1 MIDRILEFSVRHRI
15 LMAVAAVIII
25 FAGVYAFKQ
34 LPIDAVPDVT
44 TNQVQINTRA
54 LGLAPPEVEKLVTYP
69 IESAVAGLP
78 SVAQVRSLS
87 NPGLS
92 QVTVVFHDSVD
103 IYSARQLVAER
114 LATTRD
120 ALPAAAGT
128 PVMGPVT
135 TGLGEIFQ
143 YTLTSDKESPAA
155 LRTLQQFQIA
165 PQLRSVDG
173 VAEVNVSG
181 GFEQQYQIQPDMSR
195 MLAHHVTLAQ
205 LANAVRQNNANAG
218 GAYIDQSDQELLV
231 RGVGVARNAQ
241 DLADIVVASSN
252 GIPTFVRDVANV
264 TTGNGLRQ
272 GAATYDGKEAILGV
286 VMMLK
291 GANARSVAEA
301 VDARL
306 RQIRTELPPDVVL
319 TTVYNRT
326 TLVDRTIE
334 TVERNLVEGGL
345 LVVAVLLLLLGNV
358 RAALI
363 VACVI
368 PFAMLLTLFAM
379 NQFGISANL
388 LSLGALD
395 FGMIVDGSVVLV
407 ENTVRRLAEA
417 RLLAG
422 RRLHREEVAQTV
434 LVSAREVGAPLT
446 FGVAIIIVVYLPIMA
461 LTGIEGKMFRPM
473 ADTVAIALV
482 AALVLSLTL
491 IPALCAFGLSRDTRE
506 RSNKVLISME
516 RGYRHVLELSMAH
529 RVLVAILSVGFF
541 IICAGLF
548 PLLGSEFIPQLDEGS
563 LSVTATRLPGSS
575 IPYSVAR
582 VEAMER
588 TILGFPEVKS
598 VFTHLGT
605 AEVATDP
612 DPPNVS
618 DSVVILRGRSHWP
631 VGVTGSSLVG
641 AMQDR
646 LESDVPGQAYSFS
659 QPIQMHTAEL
669 ISGTRSD
676 VAVKIFG
683 DDTDTLYSIGRSVQ
697 SALRSVQGA
706 KDVSLQQT
714 NELPTLDIVVNRSA
728 IARYGIN
735 VSDVQNVISSCV
747 AGETLGQVAQG
758 NRRFDIVL
766 RLPDSQRNN
775 ITALK
780 ALPVTSPGGANI
792 PLSELAQFIV
802 RPSPGQIMRENG
814 QRLVVVQA
822 NVRGRDLGSFVQA
835 AQAAVAKSVALPVGY
850 YITWGGEY
858 QNLQSARARL
868 LVVVPLALAVIF
880 LLLFMAFGSIRQA
893 GIIFTGVPLAVTGG
907 VLALLARHLPFSI
920 TSGVGFIALFGVA
933 VLNGIVLVSA
943 INALRRDGHS
953 VASAVNLGATSRLR
967 PVLMTALVAS
977 LGFVPMAIS
986 NGVGAEVQRPL
997 ATVVI
1002 GGILSSTILTLVIL
1016 PTLYAW
1022 FERNDKIAESID

>member
-92 QVTVVFHDSVD
+92 QVAVVFHDSVD

-135 TGLGEIFQ
+135 TGLGEIYQ